1 MRSVLRPSRIAGC
14 AALLFASAGLIS
26 AGCGGDGSPVATPEG
41 GAGETGS
48 GGAEGGPGGHD
59 AGAGAGGVA
68 GASGEVGE
76 TLLELESGE
85 AVSAEVGPDGGTLEL
100 PGGEFSL
107 EIPPGALEVATEV
120 SLTPLLVDGE
130 LFAIAL
136 KPSGLKFEIPAIG
149 RVAIPEPVGDDPG
162 PLIVPLLFDDER
174 GLEPSG
180 TSVVEFDEEGP
191 SAVRFDVPH
200 FSVLMAWLSHLGGE
214 WLVKATPLSAPTPW
228 TLPVLVPF
236 TNPTEFTLDEASQEG
251 HKVCVGTA
259 FKTCTNIEA
268 TFTAESGE
276 ASLFPLR
283 PEPPVERILGGVD
296 TSTPFSKGKPAYL
309 ARSWICGDVGTGA
322 VIADAL
328 FRLHTK
334 LTIPNVRFL
343 DATGSGEHVVIL
355 QEGASVTVDYD
366 VVGKP
371 KRIHLEPVHCSDEP
385 SVLSAMQLDE
395 SQRLDLANR
404 YKQAWLGECVNLSDH
419 KQCQEPI
426 PELALGNA
434 LDPVLELGPNAALRF
449 DAAFPCGEGPVG
461 LTLCASGSPFAEG
474 DWVLVAATT
483 LADLVLDDPTGI
495 YQLAFVFDADGD
507 PGNNY
512 QPSPQYPGDFFSGT
526 DKWYEALYTAAGGW
540 TIKVRDVRQ
549 NLAEVASQARI
560 VLAGRELAL
569 LIPRAELDGA
579 EPSFRVTA
587 FRHEGDYGLTGG
599 PWSASYFPYL
609 DAPLLPAASG
619 STIVVPE

>member
-1 MRSVLRPSRIAGC
+1 MRSALCPSRIAGC

-26 AGCGGDGSPVATPEG
+26 AGCGSDGSPAAAPEG
-41 GAGETGS
+41 GGGETAN
-48 GGAEGGPGGHD
+48 GGADGTPGGHD
-59 AGAGAGGVA
+59 AGPGAGGAAGAGG
-68 GASGEVGE
+68 ETGE

-85 AVSAEVGPDGGTLEL
+85 AVSAEIGPDGGILEL

-107 EIPPGALEVATEV
+107 EIPPDALESATEI
-120 SLTPLLVDGE
+120 SLTPLLAEGE

-136 KPSGLKFEIPAIG
+136 EPSGLKFEVPAIG
-149 RVAIPEPVGDDPG
+149 RVPFSKPEGDEPG
-162 PLIVPLLFDDER
+162 PLIAPLLFDDEL
-174 GLEPSG
+174 GLEAS
-180 TSVVEFDEEGP
+180 TAELEFDEQGP
-191 SAVRFDVPH
+191 SSVRFEVPH
-200 FSVLMAWLSHLGGE
+200 FSVLTAWISAEGNNAL
-214 WLVKATPLSAPTPW
+214 ATTTPLSAPTPW
-228 TLPVLVPF
+228 TFPLKVPF
-236 TNPTEFTLDEASQEG
+236 TNPTETSLVAGDQAR
-251 HKVCVGTA
+251 KICVGTEPR
-259 FKTCTNIEA
+259 TCTDIEA
-268 TFTAESGE
+268 TLTAEDGE
-276 ASLFPLR
+276 AGFWWFTPKS
-283 PEPPVERILGGVD
+283 PVRVLGGPLTAAD
-296 TSTPFSKGKPAYL
+296 MTPFSKGKPAYF
-309 ARSWICGDVGTGA
+309 ARSWICSDVGTGTVA
-322 VIADAL
+322 AMAAL
-328 FRLHTK
+328 KFHTK
-334 LTIPNVRFL
+334 LTIPNVRFIQRSQ
-343 DATGSGEHVVIL
+343 SGEYQVIL
-355 QEGASVTVDYD
+355 RQGSSITVDYD
-366 VVGKP
+366 VFGTSP
-371 KRIHLEPVHCSDEP
+371 LIELAPVECSDAP

-395 SQRLDLANR
+395 AQGLDLANR
-404 YKQAWLGECVNLSDH
+404 YKQAWLGECVELSNK
-419 KQCQEPI
+419 KQCEKPI
-426 PELALGNA
+426 PELALGNT

-461 LTLCASGSPFAEG
+461 LTLCASASPFAEG

-507 PGNNY
+507 LGNNY
-512 QPSPQYPGDFFSGT
+512 QPSPQYPGDFFTGT